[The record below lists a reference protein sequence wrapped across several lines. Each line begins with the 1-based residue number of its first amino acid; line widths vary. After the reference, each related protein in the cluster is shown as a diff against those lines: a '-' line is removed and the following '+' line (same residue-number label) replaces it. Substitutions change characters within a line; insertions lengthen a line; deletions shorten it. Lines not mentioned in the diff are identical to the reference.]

1 MDDRT
6 GALEAADGTILFTR
20 EWMAGDPK
28 ASMLIVH
35 GLGEHCARWDHVG
48 RYFADRGYAV
58 YSFDLR
64 GHGRSGGARID
75 VESFDEFIADVSLV
89 ARYDVMPA
97 GLPWVLYG
105 HSMGGLIGARYL
117 ESEEPQPAAAVL
129 SAPALSADVPAALRW
144 TAKGLGSILPTV
156 RFPNS
161 IKGEQLSRDPAV
173 GEVYFEDPLVET
185 KATARFGK
193 ELFAA
198 QDETLQRIDRIDV
211 PTLVVHGGDDELV
224 PTSASEPLAQLD
236 CVDRRVYDGQ
246 RHEIHNE
253 PEQLELLDDVYE
265 WLESTLDRPA
275 AS

>member
-20 EWMAGDPK
+20 EWIAGDPK

-64 GHGRSGGARID
+64 GHGRSGGSRID
-75 VESFDEFIADVSLV
+75 VEAFDEFVADVSLV

-105 HSMGGLIGARYL
+105 HSMGGLISARYL
-117 ESEEPQPAAAVL
+117 ESAEPQPAAAVL
-129 SAPALSADVPAALRW
+129 SAPALSADVPVALRW
-144 TAKGLGSILPTV
+144 TAKGLGSILPTM

-173 GEVYFEDPLVET
+173 GEVYFADPLVET

-198 QDETLQRIDRIDV
+198 QDDTLARIDRIDV
-211 PTLVVHGGDDELV
+211 PTLVVHGADDDLV
-224 PTSASEPLAQLD
+224 PTSASEPLEQLD
-236 CVDRRVYDGQ
+236 CVERRVYDGQ

-253 PEQLELLDDVYE
+253 PEQHELLDDVYD
-265 WLESTLDRPA
+265 WLESTLARSA